1 MFKGKKVLFN
11 YKSSYLDSVYV
22 FDNGDF
28 ILFGVTDKS
37 TNDTSERKSALYD
50 GRTFKPK
57 LSLKMT
63 SVCAFSYLANDKF
76 SICVDNSYFNSYF
89 QLCKFNSDRTSYE
102 EIQKLSSIEGGS
114 AKNVKEMSNGDLCI
128 NRVYVGF
135 NNIYIF
141 RKNESN
147 PKYEPYGNTFLYHL
161 EDLNELMNLN
171 EKEALGYKINH
182 AVESLT
188 LKVFDI
194 SNYKIKRK
202 NEIKFRD
209 SKLKKRMHISLPIYL
224 INNNKLI
231 TAGIKFLYI
240 IGLDNLEL
248 ETTILFEKFINKIL
262 IRPNKNIFLI
272 YESRD
277 EKRFEVKGI
286 TNSARFYYDQF
297 INNIKIDF
305 GTNDLIEGKEEEIT
319 SYCGNNKGLF
329 EIYNYINNGIIT
341 LTDKSEITIY
351 KDCGD

>member
-1 MFKGKKVLFN
+1 MFIGKKVLFN
-11 YKSSYLDSVYV
+11 YKSNYLDSVYV

-37 TNDTSERKSALYD
+37 LYNKKSTLYD
-50 GRTFKPK
+50 GKTFKPK
-57 LSLKMT
+57 LNLQLT
-63 SVCAFSYLANDKF
+63 SVYSFSYLLDDKF
-76 SICVDNSYFNSYF
+76 SICVDNSYF
-89 QLCKFNSDRTSYE
+89 QLYKFNSDRTSYK
-102 EIQKLSSIEGGS
+102 EIQKLSSMEGGS
-114 AKNVKEMSNGDLCI
+114 AKNMKEISNGDLCI
-128 NRVYVGF
+128 NRLYVGY

-182 AVESLT
+182 GEESLT

-194 SNYKIKRK
+194 NDYKIKRK

-209 SKLKKRMHISLPIYL
+209 SKLKKRMHISLPVYL

-262 IRPNKNIFLI
+262 IRPKKNIFLI

-319 SYCGNNKGLF
+319 SYCGDNKGLF
-329 EIYNYINNGIIT
+329 QIYNYINNGIIT

-351 KDCGD
+351 KDCDD

>member
-76 SICVDNSYFNSYF
+76 SICIDNSYFNSYF

-182 AVESLT
+182 AAESLT

-194 SNYKIKRK
+194 SDYKIKRK

-231 TAGIKFLYI
+231 TAGVKFLYI

-262 IRPNKNIFLI
+262 IRPKKNIFLI

-277 EKRFEVKGI
+277 EKHFEVKGI

>member
-1 MFKGKKVLFN
+1 MIKKKKVLFN

-182 AVESLT
+182 GEESLT
-188 LKVFDI
+188 FNIVYWLNYNYRGLGIMSVIVPTICKYFFTRIKEIKEYCICWDKKNSKSAGLAKKTCNFI
-194 SNYKIKRK
+194 RTGHEKEYKIK
-202 NEIKFRD
+202 
-209 SKLKKRMHISLPIYL
+209 KKDYKEVGEEGIC
-224 INNNKLI
+224 I
-231 TAGIKFLYI
+231 TK
-240 IGLDNLEL
+240 
-248 ETTILFEKFINKIL
+248 K
-262 IRPNKNIFLI
+262 
-272 YESRD
+272 
-277 EKRFEVKGI
+277 
-286 TNSARFYYDQF
+286 
-297 INNIKIDF
+297 
-305 GTNDLIEGKEEEIT
+305 
-319 SYCGNNKGLF
+319 
-329 EIYNYINNGIIT
+329 
-341 LTDKSEITIY
+341 
-351 KDCGD
+351 